1 MLTLLGGAAALLAS
15 RPAWAEEEGGAVVE
29 GEGEAGPAPT
39 VPGLETPAGYKRH
52 FGRATSAS
60 SYGGYGGNDDFYK
73 YTFIYPESYKP
84 TTVSKTMKATN
95 GTDVRYA
102 DPNNKKNVVY
112 AVSFA
117 GQSYASLK
125 EDRRSIVNDLA
136 LSDSGIQDALTFAD
150 DVVVGE
156 RIVDDVKIADFD
168 IITGNEAIYLAVTC
182 DGSRLYGLFV
192 LGGSASPDDP
202 ARTIRNSL
210 RALLKNQSART
221 GAGI

>member
-1 MLTLLGGAAALLAS
+1 MED
-15 RPAWAEEEGGAVVE
+15 PAVVL
-29 GEGEAGPAPT
+29 
-39 VPGLETPAGYKRH
+39 PGLETPAGYKRH

-60 SYGGYGGNDDFYK
+60 SYGGYGGKDDFYK
-73 YTFIYPESYKP
+73 YTFIYPESWKT

-102 DPNNKKNVVY
+102 DPDNKRRSAY

-117 GQSYASLK
+117 GQSYAALK

-156 RIVDDVKIADFD
+156 RIVDGKVIADFD

-202 ARTIRNSL
+202 AREIRNSL
-210 RALLKNQSART
+210 RSLLTETSART

>member
-1 MLTLLGGAAALLAS
+1 VLTLLGGAAALLAT
-15 RPAWAEEEGGAVVE
+15 RPALAEEEGGAVGE
-29 GEGEAGPAPT
+29 GEGEASVPA

-60 SYGGYGGNDDFYK
+60 SYGGYGGKDDFFK
-73 YTFIYPESYKP
+73 YTFLYPESWKT

-102 DPNNKKNVVY
+102 DPNSKKNVVY

-156 RIVDDVKIADFD
+156 RVVDDVKIADFD
-168 IITGNEAIYLAVTC
+168 IVTGNEAIYLAVTC

-192 LGGSASPDDP
+192 LGGSPAPDDP